1 MELSD
6 KYTELIIDGWI
17 YLNDE
22 IILEQMTNET
32 NKDSI
37 PHFYKR
43 VLRTNNYIEEVD
55 YKKISKDDEL
65 VKIYENS
72 NLYISKINQI
82 TSNRKLYYACTQ
94 NLLNKLLLQIKHK
107 RHIIKSVIIESR
119 ISDKLAQEIQG
130 EREFTI
136 PNTHLRIDIKT
147 TTQIIEVKRFRVKTT
162 AIGQLLYYGTYYP
175 DKSLRIHLF
184 ECDSKRDLIFEKI
197 CKNINIEVTYED

>member
-72 NLYISKINQI
+72 NLYKINILI
-82 TSNRKLYYACTQ
+82 T
-94 NLLNKLLLQIKHK
+94 
-107 RHIIKSVIIESR
+107 
-119 ISDKLAQEIQG
+119 D
-130 EREFTI
+130 
-136 PNTHLRIDIKT
+136 
-147 TTQIIEVKRFRVKTT
+147 
-162 AIGQLLYYGTYYP
+162 
-175 DKSLRIHLF
+175 
-184 ECDSKRDLIFEKI
+184 
-197 CKNINIEVTYED
+197 